1 MTSSPLPRL
10 RSVFGPL
17 AQNPPD
23 VTPAPVPEQQPPVAD
38 TSGVPDVLPVEP
50 VFHPKTE
57 ILLVPTCRID
67 GSEKNS
73 PWNFSEPQLWNWLR
87 TTPIEHIDEQVF
99 DGTNGTFWAWC
110 RNDEGE
116 LRGTYLRFDT
126 VGYDQVYELWGEE
139 YTLMPDA
146 HDPLRREQAA
156 YEAAKAL
163 GCEDIVPP
171 IAAREVNLVPL
182 ISDAIRDKV
191 AKKYSIDPL
200 YVDET
205 FGVVA
210 ALQLVPLNATNFVE
224 RWATLGADSVNRLAR
239 ASDALR
245 HSIYRVIA
253 LDFVLGTGNRTLADF
268 MYNEAN
274 DTLVMYGM
282 GVTFPSPIGTADA
295 YLAQRAVGWERK
307 LPAPT
312 QDPTPGVPL
321 SDTDTIWLTRE
332 FRNKQIE
339 ECLATFQQ
347 MSHALTPEVMS
358 LLVQALDDIGIPPDN
373 LAGFVARVAF
383 LQEDPESVI
392 ANQFDFVRSILVP
405 MRRGYGFDQGRNAR
419 IVEIVNE
426 TMSTAL
432 GVGYD
437 FTSAMQAQVEQE

>member
-1 MTSSPLPRL
+1 MRSSPLPQL

-17 AQNPPD
+17 AQNPPSA
-23 VTPAPVPEQQPPVAD
+23 TAEPVPEQQVAD
-38 TSGVPDVLPVEP
+38 EAGVPDVLPVDP
-50 VFHPKTE
+50 IFHPKTE
-57 ILLVPTCRID
+57 IVLVPTCRID
-67 GSEKNS
+67 GSELNA
-73 PWNFSEPQLWNWLR
+73 PWSFAEPQLWNWLR

-99 DGTNGTFWAWC
+99 DGTDGTFWAWC
-110 RNDEGE
+110 RNDDGE

-126 VGYDQVYELWGEE
+126 VGFDKVYELWGEE
-139 YTLMPDA
+139 YALLPEA

-156 YEAAKAL
+156 YEVAKAF

-191 AKKYSIDPL
+191 AQKYKIDPL
-200 YVDET
+200 LVDET
-205 FGVVA
+205 FGIVA
-210 ALQLVPLNATNFVE
+210 ALQLVPLNGTNFVE
-224 RWATLGADSVNRLAR
+224 HWATLGADTVNRFAR
-239 ASDALR
+239 ASDAMR

-274 DTLVMYGM
+274 DTLVIYGM
-282 GVTFPSPIGTADA
+282 GVTFPSPLGSADA
-295 YLAQRAVGWERK
+295 YLAQRSLGWERA

-312 QDPTPGVPL
+312 QDPIPGVPL
-321 SDTDTIWLTRE
+321 SDTDTVWLTRE

-339 ECLATFQQ
+339 ECLMTFQQ
-347 MSHALTPEVMS
+347 MSHQLTPEVMA
-358 LLVQALDDIGIPPDN
+358 LVVQAIDDIGVPADN
-373 LAGFVARVAF
+373 VAGFVARVAF

-392 ANQFDFVRSILVP
+392 ANQFDFVRSILAP

-426 TMSTAL
+426 TMSQAL
-432 GVGYD
+432 GVPYD
-437 FTSAMQAQVEQE
+437 FAAAMQAQLEQE